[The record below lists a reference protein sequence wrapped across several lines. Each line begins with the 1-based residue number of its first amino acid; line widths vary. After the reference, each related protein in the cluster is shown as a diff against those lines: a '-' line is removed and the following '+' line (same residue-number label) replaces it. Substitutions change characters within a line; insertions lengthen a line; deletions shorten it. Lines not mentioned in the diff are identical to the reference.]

1 MKTCTLITTVLV
13 TSLIT
18 LSGMAQA
25 ADEIPELKER
35 LAQVTPAHPRLYF
48 NQDTVDVLKARI
60 YQDPLL
66 ESTLDYIIA
75 CADEMIAL
83 ETLERDQ
90 VGKRLL
96 GVSRTCLRRVSYL
109 AFSYTMT
116 GEEKYLKRAEQEM
129 LAVCGFSDWNPS
141 HFLDVA
147 EMTAGVALGYDWLYN
162 GLSEESRKAIRAGI
176 VEKGLKAS
184 EPSMWWQKGNNNWN
198 QVCHAGMVMGA
209 LAVLEDEPE
218 LAGIM
223 VTRAIQGV
231 PHAMEEYKPHGV
243 YPEGPSYWAYGTTFN
258 VLLNA
263 VLESV
268 LGSDFGLNTI
278 KPGFMK
284 TPDFFLHAT
293 GPTGLY
299 YNYSDCGTRG
309 NISPAMHWFAGKCD
323 DSGLLWREKPM
334 LAEFIKEKP
343 TGHGGSNRVLPFLFI
358 WGQPMGVLET
368 PTVNHWKGDGRVPVA
383 IFRTAWEKDA
393 TYIGI
398 KGGSP
403 AANHGHMDIGSFV
416 LDMKGVR
423 WGIDLGAQ
431 GYNSLESKGIDLW
444 NRSQNSERWTVFRL
458 NNYTHSTLVVDG
470 QLQQVKGNGPI
481 TKFSDDP
488 NNPLVTIDLSSV
500 YDGQLDAAHR
510 GLRLVDE
517 AVLIQDEVK
526 TLEKDKTIIRWG
538 MTTNAKV
545 TLKENEATLEQ
556 AGETVY
562 LEVASPKG
570 ATLQV
575 YDLENPP
582 NDYDSKNPNTRM
594 IGFEVELPANTE
606 ETLTV
611 LISPNETTLDEV
623 HPIMNW

>member
-1 MKTCTLITTVLV
+1 MKTCTRFTTVL
-13 TSLIT
+13 IT
-18 LSGMAQA
+18 MFLSTPGMAQA

-48 NQDTVDVLKARI
+48 NPNTVDELKSRI
-60 YQDPLL
+60 HTDPLL
-66 ESTLDYIIA
+66 ESTLEYITA

-116 GEEKYLKRAEQEM
+116 GEEKYLKRAEAEM

-147 EMTAGVALGYDWLYN
+147 EMTAAVALGYDWLYN
-162 GLSEESRKAIRAGI
+162 GLSEESREAIRAGI

-184 EPSMWWQKGNNNWN
+184 KPSMWWQKGDNNWN

-218 LAGIM
+218 LAETM

-231 PHAMEEYKPHGV
+231 PHAMKEYEPHGV

-309 NISPAMHWFAGKCD
+309 NVSPAMHWFADKCD
-323 DSGLLWREKPM
+323 DSGLLWREKP
-334 LAEFIKEKP
+334 LLQEFIQEKP
-343 TGHGGSNRVLPFLFI
+343 TGHGGSNRVLPFLLI
-358 WGQPMGVLET
+358 WGQPMGALDA
-368 PTVNHWKGDGRVPVA
+368 PTINHWKGDGRVPVA
-383 IFRTAWEKDA
+383 IFRTAWEEKA
-393 TYIGI
+393 TFVGI

-431 GYNSLESKGIDLW
+431 GYNSLESRGIDLW

-500 YDGQLDAAHR
+500 YDEQLVAAHR
-510 GLRLVDE
+510 GLRLVNE

-526 TLEKDKTIIRWG
+526 TLEKEKTTIRWG
-538 MTTNAKV
+538 MATNAKV
-545 TLKENEATLEQ
+545 TLKGNAATLEQ

-562 LEVASPKG
+562 MEVTSPKG
-570 ATLQV
+570 AMLQV

-594 IGFEVELPANTE
+594 VGFEVELPANAT
-606 ETLTV
+606 ETLAV
-611 LISPNETTLDEV
+611 SISPKETSVIDLSPLAD
-623 HPIMNW
+623 W